1 MKEANINKGTQTR
14 LYRKY
19 ITPTKLPSN
28 TKLRARKTIK
38 WEGKDQKKK
47 KCLLKSKNMQKDWKV
62 IKIQLDNL
70 ENSTSDSQKLK
81 SGE

>member
-28 TKLRARKTIK
+28 TNLRARKTIK

-47 KCLLKSKNMQKDWKV
+47 KKMLA
-62 IKIQLDNL
+62 KI
-70 ENSTSDSQKLK
+70 
-81 SGE
+81 